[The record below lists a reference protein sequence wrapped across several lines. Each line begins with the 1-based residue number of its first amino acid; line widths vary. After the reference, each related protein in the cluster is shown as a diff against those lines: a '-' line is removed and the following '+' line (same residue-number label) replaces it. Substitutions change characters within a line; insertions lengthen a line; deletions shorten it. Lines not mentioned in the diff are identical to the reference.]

1 VPLAPSSITSAGDAY
16 VIFAYFSGIST
27 LFYNVKSGR
36 EAEDRERIAS
46 LLRELRVARG
56 LRQIDVAKA
65 LGEPQSYVSRYESGE
80 QRLDLVELRKVC
92 SVLNLSLLAFIRKI
106 EAKK

>member
-1 VPLAPSSITSAGDAY
+1 M
-16 VIFAYFSGIST
+16 
-27 LFYNVKSGR
+27 KSGR
-36 EAEDRERIAS
+36 EAKDRERIAA

-56 LRQIDVAKA
+56 LRQLDVAES

-80 QRLDLVELRKVC
+80 QRLDLVDLRKIC
-92 SVLNLSLLAFIRKI
+92 AALDISLIDFVRKV

>member
-1 VPLAPSSITSAGDAY
+1 LRQDDHLRGSDAY
-16 VIFAYFSGIST
+16 VIFAYSPGIST

-36 EAEDRERIAS
+36 DAKDRERIAS

-56 LRQIDVAKA
+56 LRQIDVAEA

-80 QRLDLVELRKVC
+80 QRLDLVDLRRVC
-92 SVLNLSLLAFIRKI
+92 SVLDTPMLDFIRKV
-106 EAKK
+106 EGKK